1 MKANTVEF
9 TTLSVLLTAQ
19 KVSEMNGSVSYES
32 ENSEKNQVSLIE
44 LNFPASATSDCTIEE
59 ITLLS
64 KVFIHETVIDMKKTD
79 INYLFVRHNLFILSN
94 FLPYI
99 EKLLV
104 R

>member
-1 MKANTVEF
+1 MKANTIEF
-9 TTLSVLLTAQ
+9 STLSGLLTAQ
-19 KVSEMNGSVSYES
+19 KVSELNGSVSCES

-44 LNFPASATSDCTIEE
+44 LNFPAAATSDCSIEE
-59 ITLLS
+59 TALLS

-79 INYLFVRHNLFILSN
+79 INYLFVRHNLFVLSI